1 VLSKRKK
8 RQPEVGK
15 APTYRQSAREKAA
28 LDQYV
33 AQVAAAPA
41 VPRTKVPKAKSCQMS
56 GRITPA
62 SLWHGLRCLI

>member
-41 VPRTKVPKAKSCQMS
+41 VPRTKVPKAKSCQMYRVGS
-56 GRITPA
+56 HRRVYGMA
-62 SLWHGLRCLI
+62 CGA